1 MPHSLRPGAA
11 GAVLLGILC
20 AVGAGAA
27 HGAAPIEPSAP
38 INGTA
43 SIERSAWKH
52 HHSTFSY
59 YGLTAL
65 YTCDGLEEKVKQI
78 LLYLGAR
85 PDAQVQATGC
95 GPGPDSPSH
104 TAFVTVDFNTVQAEA
119 TPDSGDA
126 VGVQAQWAGRQVAP
140 RHPRFIDAGDCE
152 LIDGLRAVLKDG
164 FSWRGLDYSATCV
177 PYDLTLGDFN
187 VRGEVLQPTT
197 PPATH

>member
-1 MPHSLRPGAA
+1 
-11 GAVLLGILC
+11 LLGILC
-20 AVGAGAA
+20 AAGAVA
-27 HGAAPIEPSAP
+27 APGAPPIEPSAP
-38 INGTA
+38 IEG
-43 SIERSAWKH
+43 SVQIERSAWKH
-52 HHSTFSY
+52 HHSSFSY

-95 GPGPDSPSH
+95 SPGPNSPSH
-104 TAFVTVDFNTVQAEA
+104 TAFVTADFNTVQATA
-119 TPDSGDA
+119 DSADA
-126 VGVQAQWAGRQVAP
+126 DGVRAEWAGRQVAP

-177 PYDLTLGDFN
+177 PYDLSLGDFN
-187 VRGEVLQPTT
+187 VRGEVLQPAT
-197 PPATH
+197 PPAAH